1 MSSNKTVIA
10 VDGPSVVV
18 PGAIEAARQ
27 TGAKIL
33 LVGNE
38 ATLDGELNRLSPS
51 GVDLEIVHAPEV
63 AGMDEKPSDILR
75 RKKNASI
82 QVACRL
88 VRDGAAQGVV
98 SAGHSGASVAC
109 GMFIMGR
116 IPGVERPAL
125 ASLLPTEKEP
135 VVLLDVGATVD
146 CKPYNIFQFG
156 LMGDAFARDIL
167 NKESPRV
174 GLLSIG
180 EEEGKG
186 NSQVKEA
193 YELFKMAQNLNFS
206 GNIEGRDLFTG
217 EMDVAVCDG
226 FVGNVALKLS
236 EGLGLSLSRDINLDD
251 LFKPCYGA
259 VILELLDASAGEFL
273 GSTTVDYVI
282 NVNGENIVLFED
294 GYFVDKAVKRYRV
307 PSIKNG
313 MNIILAKVPVGKRTS
328 LEACFLTGD
337 FDVIYNG
344 CTSILAAPSSKIP
357 FGDITRFGM
366 PFYGGNI
373 TYKTQL
379 DIDAEC
385 DIRINAALYRGAL
398 IKVLVD
404 GSEAGKIA
412 FAPYELTVEKLK
424 PGKHTV
430 EYILYGNRV
439 NTFGSLH
446 NCGKNS
452 WVGPDHWYSKG
463 DEWSYEYNLK
473 PVGILKSPVI
483 KVIKR

>member
-10 VDGPSVVV
+10 VDAMGGDLGPSVVV

-38 ATLDGELNRLSPS
+38 ATLGGELNRLSPS

-236 EGLGLSLSRDINLDD
+236 EGLGLSLSRVL
-251 LFKPCYGA
+251 KR
-259 VILELLDASAGEFL
+259 ELLNSGFLPKL
-273 GSTTVDYVI
+273 GSLLAKSAFRRFAKVVDYAEY
-282 NVNGENIVLFED
+282 GGAPLLGLQNISIVCHGRSNAKAICNATRMATLFVE
-294 GYFVDKAVKRYRV
+294 KETNKRLMET
-307 PSIKNG
+307 ICANEE
-313 MNIILAKVPVGKRTS
+313 L
-328 LEACFLTGD
+328 
-337 FDVIYNG
+337 
-344 CTSILAAPSSKIP
+344 
-357 FGDITRFGM
+357 TRFGRS
-366 PFYGGNI
+366 
-373 TYKTQL
+373 
-379 DIDAEC
+379 C
-385 DIRINAALYRGAL
+385 
-398 IKVLVD
+398 
-404 GSEAGKIA
+404 
-412 FAPYELTVEKLK
+412 
-424 PGKHTV
+424 
-430 EYILYGNRV
+430 
-439 NTFGSLH
+439 
-446 NCGKNS
+446 
-452 WVGPDHWYSKG
+452 
-463 DEWSYEYNLK
+463 
-473 PVGILKSPVI
+473 
-483 KVIKR
+483 

>member
-10 VDGPSVVV
+10 VDAMGGDLGPSVVV

-236 EGLGLSLSRDINLDD
+236 EGLGLSLSRVL
-251 LFKPCYGA
+251 KR
-259 VILELLDASAGEFL
+259 ELLNSGFLPKL
-273 GSTTVDYVI
+273 GSLLAKSAFRRFAKVVDYAEY
-282 NVNGENIVLFED
+282 GGAPLLGLQNISIVCHGRSNAKAICNATRMATLFVE
-294 GYFVDKAVKRYRV
+294 KETNNRLMETICA
-307 PSIKNG
+307 NEE
-313 MNIILAKVPVGKRTS
+313 L
-328 LEACFLTGD
+328 
-337 FDVIYNG
+337 
-344 CTSILAAPSSKIP
+344 
-357 FGDITRFGM
+357 TRFGRS
-366 PFYGGNI
+366 
-373 TYKTQL
+373 
-379 DIDAEC
+379 C
-385 DIRINAALYRGAL
+385 
-398 IKVLVD
+398 
-404 GSEAGKIA
+404 
-412 FAPYELTVEKLK
+412 
-424 PGKHTV
+424 
-430 EYILYGNRV
+430 
-439 NTFGSLH
+439 
-446 NCGKNS
+446 
-452 WVGPDHWYSKG
+452 
-463 DEWSYEYNLK
+463 
-473 PVGILKSPVI
+473 
-483 KVIKR
+483 

>member
-10 VDGPSVVV
+10 VDAMGGDLGPSVVG
-18 PGAIEAARQ
+18 PGAIETARQ

-236 EGLGLSLSRDINLDD
+236 EGLGLSLSRVL
-251 LFKPCYGA
+251 KR
-259 VILELLDASAGEFL
+259 ELLNSGFLPKL
-273 GSTTVDYVI
+273 GSLLAKSAFRRFAKVVDYAEY
-282 NVNGENIVLFED
+282 GGAPLLGLQNISIVCHGRSNAKAICNATRMATLFVE
-294 GYFVDKAVKRYRV
+294 KETNKRLMET
-307 PSIKNG
+307 ICANEE
-313 MNIILAKVPVGKRTS
+313 L
-328 LEACFLTGD
+328 
-337 FDVIYNG
+337 
-344 CTSILAAPSSKIP
+344 
-357 FGDITRFGM
+357 TRFGRS
-366 PFYGGNI
+366 
-373 TYKTQL
+373 
-379 DIDAEC
+379 C
-385 DIRINAALYRGAL
+385 
-398 IKVLVD
+398 
-404 GSEAGKIA
+404 
-412 FAPYELTVEKLK
+412 
-424 PGKHTV
+424 
-430 EYILYGNRV
+430 
-439 NTFGSLH
+439 
-446 NCGKNS
+446 
-452 WVGPDHWYSKG
+452 
-463 DEWSYEYNLK
+463 
-473 PVGILKSPVI
+473 
-483 KVIKR
+483 

>member
-10 VDGPSVVV
+10 VDAMGGDLGPSVVV

-236 EGLGLSLSRDINLDD
+236 EGLGLSLSRVL
-251 LFKPCYGA
+251 KR
-259 VILELLDASAGEFL
+259 ELLNSGFLPKL
-273 GSTTVDYVI
+273 GSLLAKSAFRRFAKVVDYAEYGGAPLLGLQNISIVC
-282 NVNGENIVLFED
+282 NGRSNAKAICNATRMATLFVE
-294 GYFVDKAVKRYRV
+294 KETNKRLMET
-307 PSIKNG
+307 ICANEE
-313 MNIILAKVPVGKRTS
+313 L
-328 LEACFLTGD
+328 
-337 FDVIYNG
+337 
-344 CTSILAAPSSKIP
+344 
-357 FGDITRFGM
+357 TRFGRS
-366 PFYGGNI
+366 
-373 TYKTQL
+373 
-379 DIDAEC
+379 C
-385 DIRINAALYRGAL
+385 
-398 IKVLVD
+398 
-404 GSEAGKIA
+404 
-412 FAPYELTVEKLK
+412 
-424 PGKHTV
+424 
-430 EYILYGNRV
+430 
-439 NTFGSLH
+439 
-446 NCGKNS
+446 
-452 WVGPDHWYSKG
+452 
-463 DEWSYEYNLK
+463 
-473 PVGILKSPVI
+473 
-483 KVIKR
+483 

>member
-10 VDGPSVVV
+10 VDAMGGDLGPSVVI

-27 TGAKIL
+27 TGAKII

-38 ATLDGELNRLSPS
+38 AILDGELTKLAPS

-88 VRDGAAQGVV
+88 VRDGAANGVV

-156 LMGDAFARDIL
+156 LMGNAFARDIL

-193 YELFKMAQNLNFS
+193 YELFKMAQNLNFT

-217 EMDVAVCDG
+217 DVDVAVCDG

-236 EGLGLSLSRDINLDD
+236 EGLGMSLSRVL
-251 LFKPCYGA
+251 KR
-259 VILELLDASAGEFL
+259 ELLSSGILPKL
-273 GSTTVDYVI
+273 GSLLAKSAFRRFAKVVDYAEYGGAPLLGLQGISIVCHGRSNAKAI
-282 NVNGENIVLFED
+282 CSATRMAVLFVE
-294 GYFVDKAVKRYRV
+294 KETNRRL
-307 PSIKNG
+307 
-313 MNIILAKVPVGKRTS
+313 M
-328 LEACFLTGD
+328 EAICA
-337 FDVIYNG
+337 N
-344 CTSILAAPSSKIP
+344 
-357 FGDITRFGM
+357 
-366 PFYGGNI
+366 
-373 TYKTQL
+373 
-379 DIDAEC
+379 E
-385 DIRINAALYRGAL
+385 
-398 IKVLVD
+398 
-404 GSEAGKIA
+404 
-412 FAPYELTVEKLK
+412 ELTR
-424 PGKHTV
+424 
-430 EYILYGNRV
+430 YGR
-439 NTFGSLH
+439 S
-446 NCGKNS
+446 C
-452 WVGPDHWYSKG
+452 
-463 DEWSYEYNLK
+463 
-473 PVGILKSPVI
+473 
-483 KVIKR
+483 

>member
-10 VDGPSVVV
+10 VDAMGGDLGPSVVV

-38 ATLDGELNRLSPS
+38 ATLNGELNRLSPS

-236 EGLGLSLSRDINLDD
+236 EGLGLSLSRVL
-251 LFKPCYGA
+251 KR
-259 VILELLDASAGEFL
+259 ELLNSGFLPKL
-273 GSTTVDYVI
+273 GSLLAKSAFRRFAKVVDYAEY
-282 NVNGENIVLFED
+282 GGAPLLGLQNISIVCHGRSNAKAICNATRMATLFVE
-294 GYFVDKAVKRYRV
+294 KETNKRLMET
-307 PSIKNG
+307 ICANEE
-313 MNIILAKVPVGKRTS
+313 L
-328 LEACFLTGD
+328 
-337 FDVIYNG
+337 
-344 CTSILAAPSSKIP
+344 
-357 FGDITRFGM
+357 TRFGRS
-366 PFYGGNI
+366 
-373 TYKTQL
+373 
-379 DIDAEC
+379 C
-385 DIRINAALYRGAL
+385 
-398 IKVLVD
+398 
-404 GSEAGKIA
+404 
-412 FAPYELTVEKLK
+412 
-424 PGKHTV
+424 
-430 EYILYGNRV
+430 
-439 NTFGSLH
+439 
-446 NCGKNS
+446 
-452 WVGPDHWYSKG
+452 
-463 DEWSYEYNLK
+463 
-473 PVGILKSPVI
+473 
-483 KVIKR
+483 

>member
-10 VDGPSVVV
+10 VDAMGGDLGPSVVV

-135 VVLLDVGATVD
+135 VVLLDMGATVD

-236 EGLGLSLSRDINLDD
+236 EGLGLSLSRVL
-251 LFKPCYGA
+251 KR
-259 VILELLDASAGEFL
+259 ELLNSGFLPKL
-273 GSTTVDYVI
+273 GSLLAKSAFRRFAKVVDYAEY
-282 NVNGENIVLFED
+282 GGAPLLGLQNISIVCHGRSNAKAICNATRMATLFVE
-294 GYFVDKAVKRYRV
+294 KETNKRLMET
-307 PSIKNG
+307 ICANEE
-313 MNIILAKVPVGKRTS
+313 L
-328 LEACFLTGD
+328 
-337 FDVIYNG
+337 
-344 CTSILAAPSSKIP
+344 
-357 FGDITRFGM
+357 TRFGRS
-366 PFYGGNI
+366 
-373 TYKTQL
+373 
-379 DIDAEC
+379 C
-385 DIRINAALYRGAL
+385 
-398 IKVLVD
+398 
-404 GSEAGKIA
+404 
-412 FAPYELTVEKLK
+412 
-424 PGKHTV
+424 
-430 EYILYGNRV
+430 
-439 NTFGSLH
+439 
-446 NCGKNS
+446 
-452 WVGPDHWYSKG
+452 
-463 DEWSYEYNLK
+463 
-473 PVGILKSPVI
+473 
-483 KVIKR
+483 

>member
-10 VDGPSVVV
+10 VDAMGGDLGPSVVV

-27 TGAKIL
+27 NGAKIL

-236 EGLGLSLSRDINLDD
+236 EGLGLSLSRVL
-251 LFKPCYGA
+251 KR
-259 VILELLDASAGEFL
+259 ELLNSGFLPKL
-273 GSTTVDYVI
+273 GSLLAKSAFRRFAKVVDYAEY
-282 NVNGENIVLFED
+282 GGAPLLGLQNISIVCHGRSNAKAICNATRMATLFVE
-294 GYFVDKAVKRYRV
+294 KETNKRLMET
-307 PSIKNG
+307 ICANEE
-313 MNIILAKVPVGKRTS
+313 L
-328 LEACFLTGD
+328 
-337 FDVIYNG
+337 
-344 CTSILAAPSSKIP
+344 
-357 FGDITRFGM
+357 TRFGRS
-366 PFYGGNI
+366 
-373 TYKTQL
+373 
-379 DIDAEC
+379 C
-385 DIRINAALYRGAL
+385 
-398 IKVLVD
+398 
-404 GSEAGKIA
+404 
-412 FAPYELTVEKLK
+412 
-424 PGKHTV
+424 
-430 EYILYGNRV
+430 
-439 NTFGSLH
+439 
-446 NCGKNS
+446 
-452 WVGPDHWYSKG
+452 
-463 DEWSYEYNLK
+463 
-473 PVGILKSPVI
+473 
-483 KVIKR
+483 

>member
-10 VDGPSVVV
+10 VDAMGGDLGPSVVV
-18 PGAIEAARQ
+18 PGASEAARQ

-236 EGLGLSLSRDINLDD
+236 EGLGLSLSRVL
-251 LFKPCYGA
+251 KR
-259 VILELLDASAGEFL
+259 ELLNYGFLPKL
-273 GSTTVDYVI
+273 GSLLAKSAFRRFAKVVDYAEY
-282 NVNGENIVLFED
+282 GGAPLLGLQNISIVCHGRSNAKAICNATRMATLFVE
-294 GYFVDKAVKRYRV
+294 KETNKRLMET
-307 PSIKNG
+307 ICANEE
-313 MNIILAKVPVGKRTS
+313 L
-328 LEACFLTGD
+328 
-337 FDVIYNG
+337 
-344 CTSILAAPSSKIP
+344 
-357 FGDITRFGM
+357 TRFGRS
-366 PFYGGNI
+366 
-373 TYKTQL
+373 
-379 DIDAEC
+379 C
-385 DIRINAALYRGAL
+385 
-398 IKVLVD
+398 
-404 GSEAGKIA
+404 
-412 FAPYELTVEKLK
+412 
-424 PGKHTV
+424 
-430 EYILYGNRV
+430 
-439 NTFGSLH
+439 
-446 NCGKNS
+446 
-452 WVGPDHWYSKG
+452 
-463 DEWSYEYNLK
+463 
-473 PVGILKSPVI
+473 
-483 KVIKR
+483 

>member
-10 VDGPSVVV
+10 VDAMGGDLGPSVVV

-109 GMFIMGR
+109 GMFIMGS

-236 EGLGLSLSRDINLDD
+236 EGLGLSLSRVL
-251 LFKPCYGA
+251 KR
-259 VILELLDASAGEFL
+259 ELLNSGFLPKL
-273 GSTTVDYVI
+273 GSLLAKSAFRRFAKVVDYAEY
-282 NVNGENIVLFED
+282 GGAPLLGLQNISIVCHGRSNAKAICNATRMATLFVE
-294 GYFVDKAVKRYRV
+294 KETNKRLMET
-307 PSIKNG
+307 ICANEE
-313 MNIILAKVPVGKRTS
+313 L
-328 LEACFLTGD
+328 
-337 FDVIYNG
+337 
-344 CTSILAAPSSKIP
+344 
-357 FGDITRFGM
+357 TRFGRS
-366 PFYGGNI
+366 
-373 TYKTQL
+373 
-379 DIDAEC
+379 C
-385 DIRINAALYRGAL
+385 
-398 IKVLVD
+398 
-404 GSEAGKIA
+404 
-412 FAPYELTVEKLK
+412 
-424 PGKHTV
+424 
-430 EYILYGNRV
+430 
-439 NTFGSLH
+439 
-446 NCGKNS
+446 
-452 WVGPDHWYSKG
+452 
-463 DEWSYEYNLK
+463 
-473 PVGILKSPVI
+473 
-483 KVIKR
+483 

>member
-10 VDGPSVVV
+10 VDAMGGDLGPSVVV

-206 GNIEGRDLFTG
+206 GNIEGRDLFAG

-236 EGLGLSLSRDINLDD
+236 EGLGLSLSRVL
-251 LFKPCYGA
+251 KR
-259 VILELLDASAGEFL
+259 ELLNSGFLPKL
-273 GSTTVDYVI
+273 GSLLAKSAFRRFAKVVDYAEY
-282 NVNGENIVLFED
+282 GGAPLLGLQNISIVCHGRSNAKAICNATRMATLFVE
-294 GYFVDKAVKRYRV
+294 KETNKRLMET
-307 PSIKNG
+307 ICANEE
-313 MNIILAKVPVGKRTS
+313 L
-328 LEACFLTGD
+328 
-337 FDVIYNG
+337 
-344 CTSILAAPSSKIP
+344 
-357 FGDITRFGM
+357 TRFGRS
-366 PFYGGNI
+366 
-373 TYKTQL
+373 
-379 DIDAEC
+379 C
-385 DIRINAALYRGAL
+385 
-398 IKVLVD
+398 
-404 GSEAGKIA
+404 
-412 FAPYELTVEKLK
+412 
-424 PGKHTV
+424 
-430 EYILYGNRV
+430 
-439 NTFGSLH
+439 
-446 NCGKNS
+446 
-452 WVGPDHWYSKG
+452 
-463 DEWSYEYNLK
+463 
-473 PVGILKSPVI
+473 
-483 KVIKR
+483 

>member
-1 MSSNKTVIA
+1 MAVQQNKKSHSKKGMRRSHDRVATPTVVYCTCGA
-10 VDGPSVVV
+10 PTVPHAACPSCGTYRGRQVVEQKTAVVV

-167 NKESPRV
+167 NKESPRM

-236 EGLGLSLSRDINLDD
+236 EGLGLSLSRVL
-251 LFKPCYGA
+251 KR
-259 VILELLDASAGEFL
+259 ELLNSGFLPKL
-273 GSTTVDYVI
+273 GSLLAKSAFRRFAKVVDYAEY
-282 NVNGENIVLFED
+282 GGAPLLGLQNISIVCHGRSNAKAICNATRMATLFVE
-294 GYFVDKAVKRYRV
+294 KETNKRLMET
-307 PSIKNG
+307 ICANEE
-313 MNIILAKVPVGKRTS
+313 L
-328 LEACFLTGD
+328 
-337 FDVIYNG
+337 
-344 CTSILAAPSSKIP
+344 
-357 FGDITRFGM
+357 TRFGRS
-366 PFYGGNI
+366 
-373 TYKTQL
+373 
-379 DIDAEC
+379 C
-385 DIRINAALYRGAL
+385 
-398 IKVLVD
+398 
-404 GSEAGKIA
+404 
-412 FAPYELTVEKLK
+412 
-424 PGKHTV
+424 
-430 EYILYGNRV
+430 
-439 NTFGSLH
+439 
-446 NCGKNS
+446 
-452 WVGPDHWYSKG
+452 
-463 DEWSYEYNLK
+463 
-473 PVGILKSPVI
+473 
-483 KVIKR
+483 

>member
-10 VDGPSVVV
+10 VDAMGGDLGPSVVV
-18 PGAIEAARQ
+18 HGAIEAARQ

-236 EGLGLSLSRDINLDD
+236 EGLGLSLSRVL
-251 LFKPCYGA
+251 KR
-259 VILELLDASAGEFL
+259 ELLNSGFLPKL
-273 GSTTVDYVI
+273 GSLLAKSAFRRFAKVVDYAEY
-282 NVNGENIVLFED
+282 GGAPLLGLQNISIVCHGRSNAKAICNATRMATLFVE
-294 GYFVDKAVKRYRV
+294 KETNKRLMET
-307 PSIKNG
+307 ICANEE
-313 MNIILAKVPVGKRTS
+313 L
-328 LEACFLTGD
+328 
-337 FDVIYNG
+337 
-344 CTSILAAPSSKIP
+344 
-357 FGDITRFGM
+357 TRFGRS
-366 PFYGGNI
+366 
-373 TYKTQL
+373 
-379 DIDAEC
+379 C
-385 DIRINAALYRGAL
+385 
-398 IKVLVD
+398 
-404 GSEAGKIA
+404 
-412 FAPYELTVEKLK
+412 
-424 PGKHTV
+424 
-430 EYILYGNRV
+430 
-439 NTFGSLH
+439 
-446 NCGKNS
+446 
-452 WVGPDHWYSKG
+452 
-463 DEWSYEYNLK
+463 
-473 PVGILKSPVI
+473 
-483 KVIKR
+483 

>member
-10 VDGPSVVV
+10 VDAMGGDLGPSVVV

-236 EGLGLSLSRDINLDD
+236 EGLGLSLSRVL
-251 LFKPCYGA
+251 KR
-259 VILELLDASAGEFL
+259 ELLNSGFLPKL
-273 GSTTVDYVI
+273 GSLLAKSAFRRFAKVVDYAEYGGAPLLGLQ
-282 NVNGENIVLFED
+282 NVSIVCHGRSNAKAICNATRMATLFVE
-294 GYFVDKAVKRYRV
+294 KETNKRLMET
-307 PSIKNG
+307 ICANEE
-313 MNIILAKVPVGKRTS
+313 L
-328 LEACFLTGD
+328 
-337 FDVIYNG
+337 
-344 CTSILAAPSSKIP
+344 
-357 FGDITRFGM
+357 TRFGRS
-366 PFYGGNI
+366 
-373 TYKTQL
+373 
-379 DIDAEC
+379 C
-385 DIRINAALYRGAL
+385 
-398 IKVLVD
+398 
-404 GSEAGKIA
+404 
-412 FAPYELTVEKLK
+412 
-424 PGKHTV
+424 
-430 EYILYGNRV
+430 
-439 NTFGSLH
+439 
-446 NCGKNS
+446 
-452 WVGPDHWYSKG
+452 
-463 DEWSYEYNLK
+463 
-473 PVGILKSPVI
+473 
-483 KVIKR
+483 

>member
-10 VDGPSVVV
+10 VDAMGGDLGPSVVV

-236 EGLGLSLSRDINLDD
+236 EGLGLSLSRVL
-251 LFKPCYGA
+251 KR
-259 VILELLDASAGEFL
+259 ELLNSGFLPKL
-273 GSTTVDYVI
+273 GSLLAKSAFRRFAKVVDYAEY
-282 NVNGENIVLFED
+282 GGAPLLGLQNISIVCHGRYNAKAICNATRMATLFVE
-294 GYFVDKAVKRYRV
+294 KETNKRLMET
-307 PSIKNG
+307 ICANEE
-313 MNIILAKVPVGKRTS
+313 L
-328 LEACFLTGD
+328 
-337 FDVIYNG
+337 
-344 CTSILAAPSSKIP
+344 
-357 FGDITRFGM
+357 TRFGRS
-366 PFYGGNI
+366 
-373 TYKTQL
+373 
-379 DIDAEC
+379 C
-385 DIRINAALYRGAL
+385 
-398 IKVLVD
+398 
-404 GSEAGKIA
+404 
-412 FAPYELTVEKLK
+412 
-424 PGKHTV
+424 
-430 EYILYGNRV
+430 
-439 NTFGSLH
+439 
-446 NCGKNS
+446 
-452 WVGPDHWYSKG
+452 
-463 DEWSYEYNLK
+463 
-473 PVGILKSPVI
+473 
-483 KVIKR
+483 

>member
-10 VDGPSVVV
+10 VDAMGGDLGPSVVV

-167 NKESPRV
+167 NKESHRV

-236 EGLGLSLSRDINLDD
+236 EGLGLSLSRVL
-251 LFKPCYGA
+251 KR
-259 VILELLDASAGEFL
+259 ELLNSGFLPKL
-273 GSTTVDYVI
+273 GSLLAKSAFRRFAKVVDYAEY
-282 NVNGENIVLFED
+282 GGAPLLGLQNISIVCHGRSNAKAICNATRMATLFVE
-294 GYFVDKAVKRYRV
+294 KETNKRLMET
-307 PSIKNG
+307 ICANEE
-313 MNIILAKVPVGKRTS
+313 L
-328 LEACFLTGD
+328 
-337 FDVIYNG
+337 
-344 CTSILAAPSSKIP
+344 
-357 FGDITRFGM
+357 TRFGRS
-366 PFYGGNI
+366 
-373 TYKTQL
+373 
-379 DIDAEC
+379 C
-385 DIRINAALYRGAL
+385 
-398 IKVLVD
+398 
-404 GSEAGKIA
+404 
-412 FAPYELTVEKLK
+412 
-424 PGKHTV
+424 
-430 EYILYGNRV
+430 
-439 NTFGSLH
+439 
-446 NCGKNS
+446 
-452 WVGPDHWYSKG
+452 
-463 DEWSYEYNLK
+463 
-473 PVGILKSPVI
+473 
-483 KVIKR
+483 

>member
-10 VDGPSVVV
+10 VDAMGGDLGPSVVV

-236 EGLGLSLSRDINLDD
+236 EGLGLSLSRVL
-251 LFKPCYGA
+251 KR
-259 VILELLDASAGEFL
+259 ELLNSGFLPKL
-273 GSTTVDYVI
+273 GSLLAKSAFRRFAKVVDYAEY
-282 NVNGENIVLFED
+282 GGAPLLGLQNISIVCHGRSNAKAICNATRMATLFVEKD
-294 GYFVDKAVKRYRV
+294 TNKRLMET
-307 PSIKNG
+307 ICANEE
-313 MNIILAKVPVGKRTS
+313 L
-328 LEACFLTGD
+328 
-337 FDVIYNG
+337 
-344 CTSILAAPSSKIP
+344 
-357 FGDITRFGM
+357 TRFGRS
-366 PFYGGNI
+366 
-373 TYKTQL
+373 
-379 DIDAEC
+379 C
-385 DIRINAALYRGAL
+385 
-398 IKVLVD
+398 
-404 GSEAGKIA
+404 
-412 FAPYELTVEKLK
+412 
-424 PGKHTV
+424 
-430 EYILYGNRV
+430 
-439 NTFGSLH
+439 
-446 NCGKNS
+446 
-452 WVGPDHWYSKG
+452 
-463 DEWSYEYNLK
+463 
-473 PVGILKSPVI
+473 
-483 KVIKR
+483 

>member
-10 VDGPSVVV
+10 VDAMGGDLGPSVVV

-236 EGLGLSLSRDINLDD
+236 EGLGLSRVLKR
-251 LFKPCYGA
+251 
-259 VILELLDASAGEFL
+259 ELLNSGFLPKL
-273 GSTTVDYVI
+273 GSLLAKSAFRRFAKVVDYAEY
-282 NVNGENIVLFED
+282 GGAPLLGLQNISIVCHGRSNAKAICNATRMAALFVE
-294 GYFVDKAVKRYRV
+294 KETNKRLMET
-307 PSIKNG
+307 ICANEE
-313 MNIILAKVPVGKRTS
+313 L
-328 LEACFLTGD
+328 
-337 FDVIYNG
+337 
-344 CTSILAAPSSKIP
+344 
-357 FGDITRFGM
+357 TRFGRS
-366 PFYGGNI
+366 
-373 TYKTQL
+373 
-379 DIDAEC
+379 C
-385 DIRINAALYRGAL
+385 
-398 IKVLVD
+398 
-404 GSEAGKIA
+404 
-412 FAPYELTVEKLK
+412 
-424 PGKHTV
+424 
-430 EYILYGNRV
+430 
-439 NTFGSLH
+439 
-446 NCGKNS
+446 
-452 WVGPDHWYSKG
+452 
-463 DEWSYEYNLK
+463 
-473 PVGILKSPVI
+473 
-483 KVIKR
+483 

>member
-10 VDGPSVVV
+10 VDAMGGDLGPSVVV

-98 SAGHSGASVAC
+98 SAGHSGASVGC

-217 EMDVAVCDG
+217 EVDVAVCDG

-236 EGLGLSLSRDINLDD
+236 EGLGLSLSRVL
-251 LFKPCYGA
+251 KR
-259 VILELLDASAGEFL
+259 ELLNSGFLPKL
-273 GSTTVDYVI
+273 GSLLAKSAFRRFAKVVDYAEY
-282 NVNGENIVLFED
+282 GGAPLLGLQNISIVCHGRSNAKAICNATRMATLFVE
-294 GYFVDKAVKRYRV
+294 KETNKRLMET
-307 PSIKNG
+307 ICANEE
-313 MNIILAKVPVGKRTS
+313 L
-328 LEACFLTGD
+328 
-337 FDVIYNG
+337 
-344 CTSILAAPSSKIP
+344 
-357 FGDITRFGM
+357 TRFGRS
-366 PFYGGNI
+366 
-373 TYKTQL
+373 
-379 DIDAEC
+379 C
-385 DIRINAALYRGAL
+385 
-398 IKVLVD
+398 
-404 GSEAGKIA
+404 
-412 FAPYELTVEKLK
+412 
-424 PGKHTV
+424 
-430 EYILYGNRV
+430 
-439 NTFGSLH
+439 
-446 NCGKNS
+446 
-452 WVGPDHWYSKG
+452 
-463 DEWSYEYNLK
+463 
-473 PVGILKSPVI
+473 
-483 KVIKR
+483 

>member
-10 VDGPSVVV
+10 VDAMGGDLGPSVVV

-33 LVGNE
+33 LVGTE
-38 ATLDGELNRLSPS
+38 ATLDGEMNRLSPS

-236 EGLGLSLSRDINLDD
+236 EGLGLSLSRVL
-251 LFKPCYGA
+251 KR
-259 VILELLDASAGEFL
+259 ELLNSGFLPKL
-273 GSTTVDYVI
+273 GSLLAKSAFRRFAKVVDYAEY
-282 NVNGENIVLFED
+282 GGAPLLGLQNISIVCHGRSNAKAICNATRMATLFVE
-294 GYFVDKAVKRYRV
+294 KETNKRLMET
-307 PSIKNG
+307 ICANEE
-313 MNIILAKVPVGKRTS
+313 L
-328 LEACFLTGD
+328 
-337 FDVIYNG
+337 
-344 CTSILAAPSSKIP
+344 
-357 FGDITRFGM
+357 TRFGRS
-366 PFYGGNI
+366 
-373 TYKTQL
+373 
-379 DIDAEC
+379 C
-385 DIRINAALYRGAL
+385 
-398 IKVLVD
+398 
-404 GSEAGKIA
+404 
-412 FAPYELTVEKLK
+412 
-424 PGKHTV
+424 
-430 EYILYGNRV
+430 
-439 NTFGSLH
+439 
-446 NCGKNS
+446 
-452 WVGPDHWYSKG
+452 
-463 DEWSYEYNLK
+463 
-473 PVGILKSPVI
+473 
-483 KVIKR
+483 